1 MEKKDNKINITE
13 DNRQVAI
20 EKGLKYINNCRKG
33 ILNKE
38 IPKFPENNIPIISV
52 IIPIYNANKT
62 IKSAIRSIQ
71 NQNMT
76 N

>member
-20 EKGLKYINNCRKG
+20 EKGLKYINNCIKG

-38 IPKFPENNIPIISV
+38 IPKLQEN
-52 IIPIYNANKT
+52 YL
-62 IKSAIRSIQ
+62 
-71 NQNMT
+71 
-76 N
+76 